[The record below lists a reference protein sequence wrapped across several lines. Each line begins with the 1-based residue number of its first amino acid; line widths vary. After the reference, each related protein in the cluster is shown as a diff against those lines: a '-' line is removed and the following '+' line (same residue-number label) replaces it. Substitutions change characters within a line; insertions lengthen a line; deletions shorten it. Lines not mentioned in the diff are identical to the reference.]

1 MNLIKLALLAEQFA
15 QERPAI
21 IVDSQRCVRAWHK
34 DATCDRCVQVCP
46 TAAITLDSGRVA
58 ADPDV
63 CVRCGACLNAC
74 PTGAFEGYDGVHRLL
89 LCVSQIVDKAR
100 VELACSQHP
109 APHMGARGVDAVV
122 RTTGCLAA
130 LGPSAYGGLIALGVE
145 HVSARLDA
153 CADCPLAAHETL
165 IREQIAGAQALPGVG
180 ARVTAAEPVDRPV
193 KRPHYDV
200 KDPPVSRRGLL
211 GLVTGQVTR
220 ADDLLPRDAPQVEDG
235 RSAPRER
242 RRLLNVLR
250 HVPQSDPLAPV
261 PLAGVAFLKPSGD
274 CTACEVCARVCPTGA
289 LTIEKDD
296 DRFRLRFAVGQCTA
310 CNLCV
315 DLCDANALAW
325 DDSAA
330 TVSEMLDPE
339 PINLHVNTLHKCK
352 KCGARFA
359 GEPDNGLCPVCAFRR
374 KNPFASVLPE
384 ALRARP
390 QIQK

>member
-1 MNLIKLALLAEQFA
+1 MNLIQLALLAEQFA

-21 IVDSQRCVRAWHK
+21 VVDSQRCVRAWHK

-46 TAAITLDSGRVA
+46 TGAITLEGGLS

-63 CVRCGACLNAC
+63 CVRCGACLNVC

-89 LCVSQIVDKAR
+89 TCVSQLVDKQR
-100 VELACSQHP
+100 IEVACSQHP
-109 APHMGARGVDAVV
+109 APESGARGVDAVV
-122 RTTGCLAA
+122 TTSGCLAA
-130 LGPSAYGGLIALGVE
+130 LGPSAYAGLIALGVE
-145 HVSARLDA
+145 QVSARLDA
-153 CADCPLAAHETL
+153 CAACPLAAHEAL
-165 IREQIAGAQALPGVG
+165 IRQEIAGAQALPGVG
-180 ARVTAAEPVDRPV
+180 LRVDAAPVVDKPV
-193 KRPHYDV
+193 KRPVYDV
-200 KDPPVSRRGLL
+200 KNPPVSRRGLL
-211 GLVTGQVTR
+211 SLVTGQVTR

-242 RRLLNVLR
+242 RRLLNTLR
-250 HVPQSDPLAPV
+250 HLPQPDPLAPV
-261 PLAGVAFLKPSGD
+261 PLPGIAFLKPSGD

-289 LTIEKDD
+289 LMIEKDT
-296 DRFRLRFAVGQCTA
+296 DRFRLRFRVGQCTG

-330 TVSEMLDPE
+330 SVSEILDPE
-339 PINLHVNTLHKCK
+339 PINLHVNSLHKCK

-359 GEPDNGLCPVCAFRR
+359 GEPDNGFCPVCAFRR
-374 KNPFASVLPE
+374 KNPFAAVLPE

-390 QIQK
+390 QIHK